1 MQVRRKTIVKKLIL
15 VAAFTLALFSL
26 AVAQDTKSMPPV
38 TAIQIVRGDGAVY
51 ANPSL
56 KASFP
61 KFCPKSD
68 CLYYAGDFDSSSSDA
83 NGLFNSNDTGSGLE
97 GQVWVG
103 VKPTENATVTGSTF
117 NQFFVE
123 AGVGTNPTPFA
134 VQVGITVGNAG
145 KTVCSTSGKATETVY
160 GESDF
165 GLTQYSYTVKKF
177 KKACNF
183 KKGTRYFVNLLPTF
197 SDSYGYVVN
206 VSGKVKNH
214 KGWPNQR
221 DQCFFNGAAFG
232 ATYVTCDSQGNGSDG
247 FAVLSIALTGTE

>member
-1 MQVRRKTIVKKLIL
+1 MKKLIL
-15 VAAFTLALFSL
+15 VAAFTAALFSL
-26 AVAQDTKSMPPV
+26 AAAQETKSMPPV
-38 TAIQIVRGDGAVY
+38 TAIQVVRGGVVQ
-51 ANPSL
+51 PSSSI
-56 KASFP
+56 KPSFP
-61 KFCPKSD
+61 PFCTKKN
-68 CLYYAGDFDSSSSDA
+68 CLYYAGDFDSSASDA
-83 NGLFNSNDTGSGLE
+83 NGLFNANDTGDSLE

-134 VQVGITVGNAG
+134 VQVGITEGHAG

-183 KKGTRYFVNLLPTF
+183 KKGKLYFVNLLPTF
-197 SDSYGYVVN
+197 TDNYGYLVN
-206 VSGKVKNH
+206 VSGKIKNH

-232 ATYVTCDSQGNGSDG
+232 ADYVSCNSQGIGTDG
-247 FAVLSIALTGTE
+247 YSVLSIALTGTE